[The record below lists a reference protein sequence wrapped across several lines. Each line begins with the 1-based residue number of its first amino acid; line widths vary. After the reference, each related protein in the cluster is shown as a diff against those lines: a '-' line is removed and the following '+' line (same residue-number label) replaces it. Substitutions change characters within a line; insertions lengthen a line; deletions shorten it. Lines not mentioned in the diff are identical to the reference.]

1 MDQNPVLGHIP
12 ILSVLAYRRGNILSG
27 WGWNQGQLRHP
38 RERPRASGD
47 STLHWCCMRDFNLS
61 RLIDAEVP
69 AETNHNI
76 GSLAQRASLDCGPLE
91 TCLCPACPFQ
101 DPHRN
106 VSVSIP
112 HLLPRVD
119 WSEGTPSLAD
129 YVDLHVLLYRRP
141 RDGRGLRSI

>member
-12 ILSVLAYRRGNILSG
+12 FVSVLAYRRGNILSG
-27 WGWNQGQLRHP
+27 RGLNQGKLRHP

-61 RLIDAEVP
+61 RLLDAEVP
-69 AETNHNI
+69 TEINHNI
-76 GSLAQRASLDCGPLE
+76 GSLAQRTGLYCGPLE
-91 TCLCPACPFQ
+91 TWLCPACLFK

-106 VSVSIP
+106 VFVSIP

-119 WSEGTPSLAD
+119 WSEGTPTLAD
-129 YVDLHVLLYRRP
+129 YVDLHVLLYRRS